1 MMKKTIKALK
11 ESGIYD
17 KIVKSVI
24 DTRKMTGVKTN
35 STKGIKTILK
45 MEFYRNESLFNIFFN
60 ESLNANLNE
69 LADEIMNTVEET
81 NTGDEP
87 DMKFAEHFC
96 GCSKEDEVVGK
107 FIDFLNTIAESYTE
121 E

>member
-24 DTRKMTGVKTN
+24 DTRKRTGFRNN

-45 MEFYRNESLFNIFFN
+45 MEFNRNEALFDIFFN
-60 ESLNANLNE
+60 ESLNGSLNDI
-69 LADEIMNTVEET
+69 ADEIMNTVEET

-87 DMKFAEHFC
+87 DMDFAEHCC
-96 GCSKEDEVVGK
+96 GCTKEDEVVGK
-107 FIDFLNTIAESYTE
+107 FLDFLNAIAESYTE